1 MLDLGCALG
10 FHSIELA
17 ARGYDVTGLEWSK
30 PFLDVARQRADKAGV
45 SVRFFHGDMTRMSF
59 DSEFD
64 AVILWGNTFGM
75 FSGEDNAKTLQGIAR
90 ALRKGGLALIDTQN
104 HMALPE
110 RLEKGWDFHDE
121 DESLLLLMEG
131 TRDVARARFG
141 FTVTKRLGGAV
152 RRNRIR
158 RRLKAAVEAT
168 AGMADG
174 ETDYVIVAKAAA
186 FDVPF
191 DGLVGALETG
201 FRVVNRRLQAAA
213 GRAGE
218 PPCRHGR
225 RRGGGNR
232 ADDPSNT
239 ASGNNAGG
247 VSQ

>member
-1 MLDLGCALG
+1 MKLVTLKKRREFLRIRDGARFHANG
-10 FHSIELA
+10 FI
-17 ARGYDVTGLEWSK
+17 LEGKRRESEG
-30 PFLDVARQRADKAGV
+30 AGTASGGTAGA
-45 SVRFFHGDMTRMSF
+45 SV
-59 DSEFD
+59 
-64 AVILWGNTFGM
+64 
-75 FSGEDNAKTLQGIAR
+75 
-90 ALRKGGLALIDTQN
+90 
-104 HMALPE
+104 
-110 RLEKGWDFHDE
+110 
-121 DESLLLLMEG
+121 
-131 TRDVARARFG
+131 ARFG

-168 AGMADG
+168 AGMADA